1 MDFFRQITKGQR
13 EMVYERRRKRA
24 RRAARDNGEEVED
37 STESSGTGEEW
48 VARFD
53 RRKEREVQRVKKM
66 TEAFETQNLWQSLK
80 DVMESNTDSD
90 SEFDLEV
97 YERMLEMKRK
107 ENYKW
112 TQERE
117 DDMTLEELKGLKEK
131 RQEKGGKEVEVEEG
145 MFLLE
150 AVVLLEDVM
159 DVGGRQ
165 AKGKGVVV
173 MDDLEEVR
181 LEKGKGVVVMDNL
194 EEEVRQKKGKGVD
207 ELEEGRRM
215 GRLWSLQM
223 TDKMNEEEMVQEDEE
238 DEEDEMTL
246 HDLKKKGKK
255 EKRHKKKR
263 KEEEQKRPKKKKS
276 KNEGDEEDEE
286 DDVNEKKEKRQEK
299 KRKQK
304 RTKKKAKKMKKEDA
318 TESET
323 ESEIEEAPKVI
334 KLNKNYFST
343 NFPIA
348 FI

>member
-107 ENYKW
+107 ENYKKW

-181 LEKGKGVVVMDNL
+181 LEKGKGV
-194 EEEVRQKKGKGVD
+194 D

-255 EKRHKKKR
+255 EKKHKKKR
-263 KEEEQKRPKKKKS
+263 KEEEQKRPK
-276 KNEGDEEDEE
+276 
-286 DDVNEKKEKRQEK
+286 
-299 KRKQK
+299 
-304 RTKKKAKKMKKEDA
+304 
-318 TESET
+318 
-323 ESEIEEAPKVI
+323 
-334 KLNKNYFST
+334 
-343 NFPIA
+343 
-348 FI
+348 